1 MSGNSVLG
9 NAMRVDFLLCG
20 EARLK
25 VLGWLTTV
33 STQKSAQGMVATSIN
48 AQKSCMPSYLV
59 PLAPSLSFHWHLSA
73 AGLFIGKY
81 VVNESFA
88 CFVISIGEHR
98 KPKFSQPVL
107 LFFVVVAIRKE
118 NSPVG
123 VFSFRVATTTKNN
136 NAGCENFSFRCSPMD
151 IAI

>member
-1 MSGNSVLG
+1 
-9 NAMRVDFLLCG
+9 MRVDFLLCG

-33 STQKSAQGMVATSIN
+33 STQKSVQGMVAISIN
-48 AQKSCMPSYLV
+48 AQKFCMPSYLV
-59 PLAPSLSFHWHLSA
+59 PLAPSLSFHWHFLA

-107 LFFVVVAIRKE
+107 LFFVAVAIRKE

-123 VFSFRVATTTKNN
+123 LFSFRVATTTKNN

-151 IAI
+151 ITKEAI